1 MRFKGPIKCPIQFQ
15 ELTSDMPKGPVKR
28 KPVASGLGSRRA
40 LLNASVEEQVKA
52 GLGHEQPL
60 MGGNGRRA
68 PDKRR
73 VSVRWMSGSVLTGLA
88 SLLLMGGALYAA
100 LDGRQQLAKPASFL
114 DKLTA
119 SQGLGDGKVVKG
131 DRPLAV
137 LALKPAKE
145 RIFQVPT
152 VTRVGENDVIRKRPF
167 AFVSAPL
174 AVAPQRKVSY
184 PRFNPLTVFRA
195 SGVDATA
202 ASSDVIYGADIE
214 SEVRIQHVPFPFNT
228 AEFDKTTQISALEA
242 EALVR
247 EVRASL
253 DDGELQ
259 VGALPYLDT
268 SRFALKEEE
277 IAPTTGLDIRIV
289 AENVSTIPLV
299 ENNSE
304 PGRHFMEDVIDV
316 ATEQTLDQAIA
327 GLQLD
332 PAPLNGMLAALKGY
346 LGQGALPEGSKL
358 RVAFEQIAEG
368 EGIQRREARRISVYR
383 SGNHIRSVALNDSG
397 SVVWATTPAPIP
409 AIENLDDDDAEPE
422 IARVTSANLPNVY
435 DGLYRA
441 ALSQGLNVNQARRI
455 VRTVAF
461 DVDFRKVIKA
471 DDGLEVFFSME
482 EGLEQASESSEIL
495 YIGLTL
501 SGKKRKYYRFRS
513 GKEGRVDYYDSSG
526 KSAKKFL
533 LRKPVPNGRFRSAFG
548 PRRHPISRVVKMHQG
563 VDFSAPRGT
572 SIVAAGDGVVEQAKW
587 NSGYGR
593 QTVIRHAN
601 GYKTSYSHQHRFS
614 KGIRPG
620 IRVRQGQIIGKVG
633 STGYSTGPHLH
644 YEVIVNGRKVNPMK
658 IRLPKGRVLSG
669 AALVAFKKERDR
681 IDTLLAKGRGEE
693 QTVAALN

>member
-1 MRFKGPIKCPIQFQ
+1 
-15 ELTSDMPKGPVKR
+15 MPHRSEQR
-28 KPVASGLGSRRA
+28 KSVASGIAAMRA
-40 LLNASVEEQVKA
+40 SLNASVQAGIKA
-52 GLGHEQPL
+52 DLGQEQPL
-60 MGGNGRRA
+60 IGGNGRRA

-73 VSVRWMSGSVLTGLA
+73 VSMRWMSGSILTGVS

-100 LDGRQQLAKPASFL
+100 LDGRQQLAKPANFL

-119 SQGLGDGKVVKG
+119 QATGDTQGIVVKG
-131 DRPLAV
+131 DRPVAV

-174 AVAPQRKVSY
+174 AVAPQRNVSH

-195 SGVDATA
+195 SGVDTA
-202 ASSDVIYGADIE
+202 VASSDVIYGADIE
-214 SEVRIQHVPFPFNT
+214 SEVRIQQVPFPLDT

-253 DDGELQ
+253 DNGELQ
-259 VGALPYLDT
+259 IGALPYLDT

-289 AENVSTIPLV
+289 AENVSTVPQV
-299 ENNSE
+299 ETDTDRE
-304 PGRHFMEDVIDV
+304 RYFTEDVIDV

-327 GLQLD
+327 GLQLE
-332 PAPLNGMLAALKGY
+332 PEPLNNMMAALKGE
-346 LGQGALPEGSKL
+346 LGRGALPTGTKL
-358 RVAFEQIAEG
+358 RVAFEQLAGNPEG
-368 EGIQRREARRISVYR
+368 VIRREARRISVYR
-383 SGNHIRSVALNDSG
+383 SGNHLSSVALNDG
-397 SVVWATTPAPIP
+397 GDVVWATTPAPIP
-409 AIENLDDDDAEPE
+409 AIEELDQDDAEPE
-422 IARVTSANLPNVY
+422 IARVTSSNLPNVY

-441 ALSQGLNVNQARRI
+441 AMSQGLSVKQARRI

-461 DVDFRKVIKA
+461 DVDFRKVIKP

-482 EGLEQASESSEIL
+482 EGLEEASEKSEIL

-501 SGKKRKYYRFRS
+501 TGKKRKYYRFRS
-513 GKEGRVDYYDSSG
+513 GKEGRVDYYDKDG

-533 LRKPVPNGRFRSAFG
+533 LRKPVPNGRFNGGFG

-563 VDFSAPRGT
+563 VDYAAPRGT
-572 SIVAAGDGVVEQAKW
+572 AIIAAGDGVVQSAKW
-587 NSGYGR
+587 ASGYGR
-593 QTVIRHAN
+593 QTIIRHAN
-601 GYKTSYSHQHRFS
+601 GYKTSYNHQHRFA
-614 KGIRPG
+614 KGIRAG
-620 IRVRQGQIIGKVG
+620 ARVRQGQIIGQVG

-669 AALVAFKKERDR
+669 STLVAFKTERDR
-681 IDTLLAKGRGEE
+681 IDALVAKGRGEE
-693 QTVAALN
+693 QTIASLN

>member
-1 MRFKGPIKCPIQFQ
+1 MSK
-15 ELTSDMPKGPVKR
+15 SPVKH
-28 KPVASGLGSRRA
+28 KPAASGLGSRRA
-40 LLNASVEEQVKA
+40 LLNASVEERVKA
-52 GLGHEQPL
+52 SLGLEQPL
-60 MGGNGRRA
+60 IGGNGRRA

-73 VSVRWMSGSVLTGLA
+73 VSIRWMSGSVLTGLA

-100 LDGRQQLAKPASFL
+100 LDGRQQLAKPANFL

-119 SQGLGDGKVVKG
+119 SENARDGKVVKG

-202 ASSDVIYGADIE
+202 TSGDVIYGADIE
-214 SEVRIQHVPFPFNT
+214 SEVRIQQVPFPLNT

-268 SRFALKEEE
+268 TRFVLKEEE

-289 AENVSTIPLV
+289 AENVSTIPQLDSDSV
-299 ENNSE
+299 RE
-304 PGRHFMEDVIDV
+304 RFFIEDVIDV
-316 ATEQTLDQAIA
+316 ATAQTLDQAIA
-327 GLQLD
+327 GLQLE
-332 PAPLNGMLAALKGY
+332 PAPLDHMLAALAGD
-346 LGQGALPEGSKL
+346 LGRGALPEGSKL
-358 RVAFEQIAEG
+358 RVAFEQFSSDIEG
-368 EGIQRREARRISVYR
+368 HQRREVRRISVYR
-383 SGNHIRSVALNDSG
+383 SGNHIRSIALNDSG

-409 AIENLDDDDAEPE
+409 AIEDIDDDDAEPE
-422 IARVTSANLPNVY
+422 IARVTNANLPNVY

-461 DVDFRKVIKA
+461 DIDFRKVIKT

-482 EGLEQASESSEIL
+482 EGLEEASENSEIL

-501 SGKKRKYYRFRS
+501 SGKKRKYYRFHS
-513 GKEGRVDYYDSSG
+513 GKDGRVDFYDADG

-548 PRRHPISRVVKMHQG
+548 QRRHPISRVVKMHQG

-572 SIVAAGDGVVEQAKW
+572 PIIAAGDGVVVHAKW

-593 QTVIRHAN
+593 QTLIRHAN
-601 GYKTSYSHQHRFS
+601 GYRTSYSHQHRFS

-620 IRVRQGQIIGKVG
+620 ARVRQGQIIGQVG

-644 YEVIVNGRKVNPMK
+644 YEVVVNGRKVNPMK

-669 AALVAFKKERDR
+669 AALVAFTKERDR

>member
-1 MRFKGPIKCPIQFQ
+1 MYG
-15 ELTSDMPKGPVKR
+15 
-28 KPVASGLGSRRA
+28 
-40 LLNASVEEQVKA
+40 SVEERVKA
-52 GLGHEQPL
+52 SLGMDQPL
-60 MGGNGRRA
+60 LGGNGRRA

-73 VSVRWMSGSVLTGLA
+73 VSARWMSGSVLTGVA

-100 LDGRQQLAKPASFL
+100 LDGRQQLAKPANFL

-119 SQGLGDGKVVKG
+119 TEGTDRSKVVKG
-131 DRPLAV
+131 DRPVAV

-152 VTRVGENDVIRKRPF
+152 VTREGENDVIRKRPF

-174 AVAPQRKVSY
+174 AVAPQRKVDY

-195 SGVDATA
+195 SGVDQTV
-202 ASSDVIYGADIE
+202 ASSSGIYGADIE
-214 SEVRIQHVPFPFNT
+214 SEVRIQQIPFPLNT
-228 AEFDKTTQISALEA
+228 AEFDKTTQISELEA
-242 EALVR
+242 EAIVS

-289 AENVSTIPLV
+289 AENVSTIPNV
-299 ENNSE
+299 NTETTR
-304 PGRHFMEDVIDV
+304 GRLFMEDVIDV
-316 ATEQTLDQAIA
+316 EAEQTLDEAVA
-327 GLQLD
+327 GLQLELS
-332 PAPLNGMLAALKGY
+332 PLNDMLAALKGD
-346 LGQGALPEGSKL
+346 LGRGALPEGTKL
-358 RVAFEQIAEG
+358 RVAFEQIG
-368 EGIQRREARRISVYR
+368 DGLSGLRRREARRISVYR
-383 SGNHIRSVALNDSG
+383 SGNHIRSVALNDQG
-397 SVVWATTPAPIP
+397 RIVWGTTPAPIP
-409 AIENLDDDDAEPE
+409 AIEKKDENAEPE
-422 IARVTSANLPNVY
+422 IARVTSSNLPNTY

-441 ALSQGLNVNQARRI
+441 ALSQGLSVEQARRI

-461 DVDFRKVIKA
+461 DVDFRKVIKP

-482 EGLEQASESSEIL
+482 EGLEQASENSEIL

-501 SGKKRKYYRFRS
+501 SGKKRRYYRFRY
-513 GKEGRVDYYDSSG
+513 GKDGQVDYFDETG

-533 LRKPVPNGRFRSAFG
+533 MRKPVPNGRFRSAFG
-548 PRRHPISRVVKMHQG
+548 NRRHPISRVVKMHWG

-587 NSGYGR
+587 NAGYGR
-593 QTVIRHAN
+593 QTIIRHAN

-620 IRVRQGQIIGKVG
+620 VRVRQGQIIGQIG

-658 IRLPKGRVLSG
+658 IRLPKGRVLKGSE
-669 AALVAFKKERDR
+669 LVAFKKERDR
-681 IDTLLAKGRGEE
+681 VDALSAKGRGEE